1 MEVLDD
7 PNENK
12 LYLMMDFIK
21 KGAVCSSNYYKYETN
36 LGKEHVENK
45 TVPMDKIR
53 KYLRDCL
60 KGLDYLHNYADVI
73 HRDIKPD
80 NLLIDQDDNLKIADF
95 GISKI
100 VEDEND

>member
-21 KGAVCSSNYYKYETN
+21 KGKIKIKNRLVHYLNMHFFIGAVCSSNYYKYETN

-60 KGLDYLHNYADVI
+60 KGLDYCTH
-73 HRDIKPD
+73 
-80 NLLIDQDDNLKIADF
+80 LLII
-95 GISKI
+95 
-100 VEDEND
+100 